1 MSMIPLE
8 RADSVPGGRPLLSR
22 PRLDALIDQ
31 GLSSRVLVVAAG
43 AGYGKTQ
50 AVYDYLRRR
59 PFLTIWIQLSERDN
73 IELRFWENITNV
85 FSRFDASTA
94 AAMRQ
99 DGFPATATQNEI
111 FRQRVREAVSP
122 DKQYILV
129 FDDLHLLR
137 ADAVHSFLA
146 NNVAAFPNVKMIFLS
161 RTRTPFRQKAPAETM
176 AYITAGDLCFTEN
189 EIALLLEKMEA
200 PQSQRLIADICRDT
214 GGWAF
219 AVNLVALSLK
229 TTGIYESHARPAMR
243 RQVFTLLER
252 EIFEKFDK
260 QDKIILL
267 KVSLLNQLPVELAR
281 IVAGGNL
288 AVLESSISFIH
299 YDAYLD
305 SFHIHQLFQ
314 EYLQEKQSCLSESD
328 IRETLRTAAEWSDGH
343 GQKIDAVSY
352 YERAGDY
359 DAVISVA
366 REWTMQLPPDSAN
379 FILDVLDAAPP
390 GTVEK
395 NVLYYVLR
403 IRLLISADR
412 TDESLRECAEYIRRF
427 SALPPSPFNNRV
439 LAGLYEAVAIAGF
452 LTAPETNRYDFD
464 QPMARADYYYSL
476 SPYEASGQ
484 SVKMSIGPWASMV
497 GTTRPGAQEEY
508 IAALARAAPHA
519 VRAMSGC
526 MAGLDDLAEGELF
539 FYKADLKN
547 ARPCLETAKKNAAGH
562 GQYEI
567 ANRALFY
574 LLRLAAAGGDAG
586 RCLSCLKE
594 LEEQLSY
601 GEYLLGQATYDIVTA
616 WYYILVGRHRNAAE
630 WLRGDLDES
639 GGMSSFLA
647 EFANQIRVKIY
658 YAEGRY
664 YDLLAFLTRESD
676 HGVLFGKLERKVFH
690 SACLYQT
697 RNQAE
702 ALAVLGTAYDLA
714 RGGGLDMPFIEM
726 GKDMRTLTAAA
737 LKNEKNHIPRPWL
750 EKISRKSATYAKR
763 QLELAGAFRRR
774 HQLGDETP
782 LSPREMDVLTDMYH
796 GLSRSESAAH
806 LDLSVNTVK
815 SLLNMVYLKLGA
827 ETTADALRVA
837 FEKHLL

>member
-1 MSMIPLE
+1 MIPLD

-31 GLSSRVLVVAAG
+31 GLDGRVLVVAAG

-59 PFLTIWIQLSERDN
+59 PILTIWIQLSERDN
-73 IELRFWENITNV
+73 LELRFWENLTNV
-85 FSRFDASTA
+85 FSRFDARVA

-111 FRQRVREAVSP
+111 FRQRVREAVFP
-122 DKQYILV
+122 EKQYILV
-129 FDDLHLLR
+129 FDDFHLLR
-137 ADAVHSFLA
+137 ADSVHNFLA
-146 NNVAAFPNVKMIFLS
+146 SNIAAFPNVKMIFLS
-161 RTRTPFRQKAPAETM
+161 RTRAPFRQKAPPPEAIFH
-176 AYITAGDLCFTEN
+176 ITANDLCFTE
-189 EIALLLEKMEA
+189 EEVTLLLEKIEA
-200 PQSQRLIADICRDT
+200 PRSQRLVADICLDT

-219 AVNLVALSLK
+219 AVNLVAMSLK
-229 TTGIYESHARPAMR
+229 TTGIYEGHARPAMR
-243 RQVFTLLER
+243 RQIFTLLER
-252 EIFEKFDK
+252 EIFENFDEE
-260 QDKIILL
+260 DKTILL

-281 IVAGGNL
+281 AVAGGNL

-314 EYLQEKQSCLSESD
+314 EFLQEKQGCLSESD
-328 IRETLRTAAEWSDGH
+328 VRETLRLAAAWSDGH

-352 YERAGDY
+352 YERVGDY

-366 REWTMQLPPDSAN
+366 REWSMQLPPDSAR
-379 FILDVLDAAPP
+379 FILAVLDGAPP

-395 NVLYYVLR
+395 NVVYYVLH
-403 IRLLISADR
+403 IRLLVSAGRMSD
-412 TDESLRECAEYIRRF
+412 SLEACAEYIRRF

-439 LAGLYEAVAIAGF
+439 LAGIYEAVAIAGF
-452 LTAPETNRYDFD
+452 FSAPETNRYDFD
-464 QPMARADYYYSL
+464 LSMAQADHYYSL

-484 SVKMSIGPWASMV
+484 SIKMAIGPWASMV

-508 IAALARAAPHA
+508 IAALERAAPHA

-526 MAGLDDLAEGELF
+526 MAGLDDLAKGELL
-539 FYKADLKN
+539 FYKGDLKN
-547 ARPCLETAKKNAAGH
+547 ARPCLEAAQKSAGEH

-574 LLRLAAAGGDAG
+574 LLRLAAARGDAG
-586 RCLSCLKE
+586 RCLACLGE
-594 LEEQLSY
+594 LEAQLDIE
-601 GEYLLGQATYDIVTA
+601 EYLLRRPTYDIVTA
-616 WYYILVGRHRNAAE
+616 WYYILIGRRRNAAE

-639 GGMSSFLA
+639 GMASFLA
-647 EFANQIRVKIY
+647 DFANVIRVKIH

-664 YDLLAFLTRESD
+664 YDLLAFLARESE
-676 HGVLFGKLERKVFH
+676 HGVLFGKLERQVFQA
-690 SACLYQT
+690 ACLYQT

-702 ALAVLGTAYDLA
+702 ALAALGSAYETA
-714 RGGGLDMPFIEM
+714 RGSCLEMPFVEM

-737 LKNEKNHIPRPWL
+737 LKSEKTRIPRPWL

-763 QLELAGAFRRR
+763 QLELADSFRRR
-774 HQLGDETP
+774 HHLGDEVS

-837 FEKHLL
+837 LEKHLL